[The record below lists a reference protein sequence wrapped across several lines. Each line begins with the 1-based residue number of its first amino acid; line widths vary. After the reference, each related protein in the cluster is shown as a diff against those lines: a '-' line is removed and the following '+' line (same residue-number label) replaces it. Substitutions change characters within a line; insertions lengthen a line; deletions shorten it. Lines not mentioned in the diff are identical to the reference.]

1 MILRAN
7 KITQK
12 YGGLKVH
19 IYKQFSFKRED
30 LPYQTLIFV
39 TNRADSSNQ
48 QYSCT
53 AFLWLTSVLICQAFI
68 LIGLWPCQGSFEL
81 L

>member
-19 IYKQFSFKRED
+19 TYKQFSFKRGD

-48 QYSCT
+48 HIVVPLFY
-53 AFLWLTSVLICQAFI
+53 
-68 LIGLWPCQGSFEL
+68 G
-81 L
+81 